1 MCQDRN
7 RLLPRAA
14 VAASA
19 LCIALG
25 GVAGARPLTLTITPA
40 APTWQDSLHLR
51 VEGVAQTSCGAG
63 VMRLVN
69 LRRSAQG
76 VDVDLVQDGCD
87 SQTPPVAT
95 PFSVDVALG
104 RMEGRAFGTF
114 AANVHDLADGGLAT
128 AQFKVYGLGRV
139 DLDAPALAV
148 SGEPI
153 EIGVTAR
160 ESCFYVDR
168 DVVVT
173 GNVIE
178 LIYDFG
184 CNLEGYPPAVDR
196 RAVHV
201 GPLAAGDYEVR
212 AFWTFGKFAVNRLP
226 LRVWDAAGCVPADE
240 RLCLRHGRFQVSA
253 RWRTFDGTTGS
264 AHAAPLDGDEGS
276 GLLWFF
282 APDNTELTV
291 KVIEGCPVNQRWWAF
306 VASSST
312 VEYEVTVTDTRSGA
326 TRTYTNALGQVPE
339 LLADTGAFPCP

>member
-1 MCQDRN
+1 M
-7 RLLPRAA
+7 
-14 VAASA
+14 
-19 LCIALG
+19 
-25 GVAGARPLTLTITPA
+25 
-40 APTWQDSLHLR
+40 HLAN
-51 VEGVAQTSCGAG
+51 V
-63 VMRLVN
+63 
-69 LRRSAQG
+69 RRSAQG

-95 PFSVDVALG
+95 PFSLDLELG
-104 RMEGRAFGTF
+104 RMEGNALGI

-128 AQFKVYGLGRV
+128 MQFKVYSLGRV
-139 DLDAPALAV
+139 ELDAPALAV

-160 ESCFYVDR
+160 ESCFYVDH

-178 LIYDFG
+178 LTYDFG
-184 CNLEGYPPAVDR
+184 CTLEGGPDQAVDR

-201 GPLAAGDYEVR
+201 GPLAPGDYEVR
-212 AFWTFGKFAVNRLP
+212 AFWINGRLTVNRLP
-226 LRVWDAAGCVPADE
+226 LRVWDAAGCVPGDG
-240 RLCLRHGRFQVSA
+240 RLCLQHGRFQVSA
-253 RWRTFDGTTGS
+253 HWRTFDGTTGS

-291 KVIEGCPVNQRWWAF
+291 KVLDGCGVNQRWWAF

-312 VEYEVTVTDTRSGA
+312 VEYEVTVTDTKTGA

-339 LLADTGAFPCP
+339 LLADTGAFACP